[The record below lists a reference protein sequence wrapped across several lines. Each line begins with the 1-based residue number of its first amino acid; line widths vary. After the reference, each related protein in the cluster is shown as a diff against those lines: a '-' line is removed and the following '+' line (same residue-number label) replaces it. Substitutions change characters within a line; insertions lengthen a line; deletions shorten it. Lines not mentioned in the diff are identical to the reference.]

1 MTVHLST
8 QTKPDS
14 PAATRA
20 GESLWQSALYLP
32 FGVYSLCSF
41 AILVPVALVAAVLL
55 PQLAQRRGVARWVAR
70 SYMRLSLMRLH
81 VTGLERLPAER
92 CVVVANHASYL
103 DGLVMTA
110 ALPPR
115 FSFVIKREMNSVP
128 LAGTLLRRLGSE
140 FVERVDRHKGASDAR
155 RVLRSASN
163 GHSLVFFPEGTFRN
177 EPGLMKFHA
186 GAFVTAMRGQCAVVP
201 VVIRGTRRSMPGSR
215 LLPRPARIEVE
226 LLDAIYARAEDIGG
240 AHDLRDRAR
249 AAIADR
255 LNEPDDA

>member
-1 MTVHLST
+1 MTIPLST
-8 QTKPDS
+8 QSKPDL

-32 FGVYSLCSF
+32 FGVYSLCGF
-41 AILVPVALVAAVLL
+41 AILAPMALIAAVLL
-55 PQLAQRRGVARWVAR
+55 PRLTQRRGVARWVAR
-70 SYMRLSLMRLH
+70 SYLRLSLMSLH
-81 VTGLERLPAER
+81 ITGLERLPAER

-163 GHSLVFFPEGTFRN
+163 GQSLVFFPEGTFRD

-186 GAFVTAMRGQCAVVP
+186 GAFVTAVRGQCAVVP
-201 VVIRGTRRSMPGSR
+201 VAIRGTRRAMPGSR

-226 LLDAIYARAEDIGG
+226 LLDAIFARTEDSGG

-249 AAIADR
+249 AAIAER
-255 LNEPDDA
+255 LDEPDHA